1 MGRNDLISGLIL
13 TLISIFSIRYALGLP
28 QGITEM
34 GVLQPGVFPLFL
46 SIGLL
51 IFSMILTVQGYFSF
65 GKSDKKVK
73 INLKQFIS
81 NKSFLFFVGVFFYFT
96 MIVFLGFLISTII
109 ITFITVFLIFKH
121 KLIYS
126 VVISLTLSIGT
137 YFIFQTLLNI
147 SLPKGFF

>member
-1 MGRNDLISGLIL
+1 MGRNDLLSGLIL
-13 TLISIFSIRYALGLP
+13 TVISIFSICYALGLP

-51 IFSMILTVQGYFSF
+51 VFSLVLTLQGYLNFR
-65 GKSDKKVK
+65 KSEKNVK
-73 INLKQFIS
+73 INLKQFLS

-109 ITFITVFLIFKH
+109 TTFITVYLIFKH
-121 KLIYS
+121 KLVYS
-126 VVISLTLSIGT
+126 IVISLTLSIGT
-137 YFIFQTLLNI
+137 YIIFQTLLNI

>member
-1 MGRNDLISGLIL
+1 MGRNDLLSGLIL
-13 TLISIFSIRYALGLP
+13 TVISIFSISYALGLP
-28 QGITEM
+28 QGITKM

-51 IFSMILTVQGYFSF
+51 GFSLVLTVQGYLNFRKSEKK
-65 GKSDKKVK
+65 GK
-73 INLKQFIS
+73 IILKQSLS

-109 ITFITVFLIFKH
+109 TTFITVYLIFKH
-121 KLIYS
+121 KLVYS
-126 VVISLTLSIGT
+126 IVISLTLSIGT
-137 YFIFQTLLNI
+137 YIIFQTLLNI